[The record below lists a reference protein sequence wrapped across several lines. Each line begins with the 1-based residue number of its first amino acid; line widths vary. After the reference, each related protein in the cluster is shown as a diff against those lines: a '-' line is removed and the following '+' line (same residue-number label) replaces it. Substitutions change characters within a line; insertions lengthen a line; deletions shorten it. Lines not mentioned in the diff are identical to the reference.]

1 MQMTTDV
8 ENTQR
13 YGRQLIPVLLL
24 RSLCVLS
31 PLRAETLPV
40 ETEAR
45 QVAEGSLGPPS
56 DVVLYLLMGLPLCSE
71 LSFSSSFE
79 YLFEMLC

>member
-1 MQMTTDV
+1 MLKIPKDTA
-8 ENTQR
+8 
-13 YGRQLIPVLLL
+13 RQLIPALLL

-31 PLRAETLPV
+31 PFHAETLPV

-45 QVAEGSLGPPS
+45 QVAKGSLGPPS

-71 LSFSSSFE
+71 FSFSSSSSE